1 MAYRVTRN
9 NTLIISAIAAL
20 ACCNIAF
27 GMTVQLIPLVMDA
40 QGASK
45 TLIGL
50 NTTAGQLAVLLT
62 GLALPRL
69 MRRFGGHRLVLTAT
83 IILIA
88 TLAGFALLQPGWAWF
103 VIRFITG
110 VSISI
115 LFTTSEMWIQAA
127 ANDNTRGRIMSIY
140 MSVLTLSFGVGP
152 FLIPLTGFKG
162 AAPWLVGMATV
173 ALGLVV
179 ISLMKVEKQVA
190 HEAGISFLAA
200 VVRAPLVFMCI
211 GATTLFESIMLS
223 FFTLYAIGSG
233 IALNQAASLLG
244 FGIVA
249 CLLFFYPI
257 GQLADKWSRRGM
269 VWVCACVAI
278 ASSLLQI
285 PLMNT
290 IAIWPLSVILRAGA
304 FGTYLNGF
312 AMLGD
317 SFKGPELMSAAA
329 LVSILWGVSGM
340 IGPPLAGLAFD
351 RWGLGLLPWFMA
363 ACFVPV
369 LAVLTVQRQKLN

>member
-1 MAYRVTRN
+1 MTRN
-9 NTLIISAIAAL
+9 NRLIFSAITAL

-27 GMTVQLIPLVMDA
+27 GMTVQLIPLVLDA
-40 QGASK
+40 EGYSK

-50 NTTAGQLAVLLT
+50 NSTAGQFAVLLT

-69 MRRFGGHRLVLTAT
+69 MRRFGGHRLVLAANV
-83 IILIA
+83 ILIA
-88 TLAGFALLQPGWAWF
+88 ALASFALLQPSWAWF

-110 VSISI
+110 FCISI
-115 LFTTSEMWIQAA
+115 LFTTSETWIQAA
-127 ANDNTRGRIMSIY
+127 ASDNARGRIMSIY

-152 FLIPLTGFKG
+152 FLIPFTGFRG
-162 AAPWLVGMATV
+162 AAPWLVGVATL

-190 HEAGISFLAA
+190 HDAKSSFLTTA
-200 VVRAPLVFMCI
+200 VKAPLVFICI
-211 GATTLFESIMLS
+211 GATTLFESVMLS
-223 FFTLYAIGSG
+223 FFTLYAISNGM
-233 IALNQAASLLG
+233 ALNQAATLLG
-244 FGIVA
+244 FGIAA

-269 VWVCACVAI
+269 VWICASVAI
-278 ASSLLQI
+278 VGSLLQI
-285 PLMNT
+285 PLINT
-290 IAIWPLSVILRAGA
+290 FTIWPLIVFLRAGA

-317 SFKGPELMSAAA
+317 RFKGPELMSAAA

-340 IGPPLAGLAFD
+340 IGPPMAGLAFD

-369 LAVLTVQRQKLN
+369 LVVLTLQRQKLN